1 MKKLLAMF
9 LALMMMV
16 MAIPAMAEDAKDT
29 DMANDPN
36 IDSGMLV
43 GAWESWTENPLE
55 IPEDVKAAFDKAM
68 EGLVGCTYEPIA
80 ILGSQVVAGV
90 NYCLLC
96 KTTVVTPD
104 APVHYTL
111 VYIYAGLNG
120 EAELLHVQDVV
131 FDAFPAENG

>member
-9 LALMMMV
+9 LALMLMV

-29 DMANDPN
+29 DMATDPN
-36 IDSGMLV
+36 IDSAMLV

-68 EGLVGCTYEPIA
+68 EGVVGCTYEPIA
-80 ILGSQVVAGV
+80 ILGSQLVAGM